1 MNGARTRD
9 ANDLADR
16 YVSLWN
22 EADAGRRRRL
32 VAELWTEDGAQILQP
47 PQEMREIAARPGI
60 GMSATLEAR
69 GRAELEARTTSA
81 YDGWVA
87 GEGFHFRR
95 RDNVD
100 RIADVVKFNW
110 EAVSADGEVAG
121 VGLPVLVLAP
131 NGRIR
136 LDYQFIES

>member
-1 MNGARTRD
+1 MKDTNTF
-9 ANDLADR
+9 ADR
-16 YVSLWN
+16 YMSIWN
-22 EADAGRRRRL
+22 EPDRERRRRL
-32 VAELWTEDGAQILQP
+32 VAELWTEDGAQILEP
-47 PQEMREIAARPGI
+47 PQEMHEIAARPGI
-60 GMSATLEAR
+60 GMTATLEAR
-69 GRAELEARTTSA
+69 GHAALEARATSV

-95 RDNVD
+95 RDNVA

-121 VGLPVLVLAP
+121 VGLAVLVLAP
-131 NGRIR
+131 DGRIR

>member
-1 MNGARTRD
+1 MTDTNAF
-9 ANDLADR
+9 ADR

-22 EADAGRRRRL
+22 EPDPERRRKL

-60 GMSATLEAR
+60 GMSAVLEAR
-69 GRAELEARTTSA
+69 GHAALEARTTSA
-81 YDGWVA
+81 YNGWVA
-87 GEGFHFRR
+87 HEGFHFRR

-100 RIADVVKFNW
+100 RVADVVKFNW

-121 VGLPVLVLAP
+121 VGLTILVLAP

-136 LDYQFIES
+136 LDYQFVERDRKRV

>member
-1 MNGARTRD
+1 MTNP
-9 ANDLADR
+9 NELADR

-22 EADAGRRRRL
+22 EPDRGRRADL
-32 VAELWTEDGAQILQP
+32 IAKLWTEDGAQLLQP
-47 PQEMREIAARPGI
+47 PEEIREIAARPGI

-69 GRAELEARTTSA
+69 GHVALDARTASA
-81 YDGWVA
+81 YDEWVDRQSL
-87 GEGFHFRR
+87 HFRR

-100 RIADVVKFNW
+100 RVADVVKFNW

-121 VGLPVLVLAP
+121 VGLTILVLAP
-131 NGRIR
+131 DGRIR